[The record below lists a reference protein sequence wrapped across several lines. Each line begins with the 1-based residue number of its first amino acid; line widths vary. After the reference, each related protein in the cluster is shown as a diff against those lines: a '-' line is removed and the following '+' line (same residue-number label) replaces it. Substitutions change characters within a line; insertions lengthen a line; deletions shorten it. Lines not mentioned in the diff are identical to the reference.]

1 MTPGVG
7 LALFPGDNLG
17 HLNNDSVSTLDKSL
31 RSQEFQSNHYLND
44 NEQNSGVF
52 FTLKGWRS
60 TQPEHG
66 YCVIFSEGWP
76 CWAFVLQSRGW
87 NIQSLFFPTS
97 RWVTRGITLFH
108 LPRFNNVYF
117 PFLHFG

>member
-31 RSQEFQSNHYLND
+31 RSQELQSYHYLND
-44 NEQNSGVF
+44 NEQNSGGV

-66 YCVIFSEGWP
+66 NCVIFSEGWP
-76 CWAFVLQSRGW
+76 CWAFVLQSRG
-87 NIQSLFFPTS
+87 
-97 RWVTRGITLFH
+97 
-108 LPRFNNVYF
+108 
-117 PFLHFG
+117 